1 MCFNNPFIRKAV
13 STKIE
18 ELPTVK
24 IAELTILP
32 QTIIDNKDK
41 LAALHCYACDV
52 EKQATVY
59 CVDCTNVMCSNHNE
73 VSP

>member
-1 MCFNNPFIRKAV
+1 MMCFNNPFIRKAV
-13 STKIE
+13 TTKIE

-32 QTIIDNKDK
+32 QTTDKDK
-41 LAALHCYACDV
+41 LAPLLCHACDV

-59 CVDCTNVMCSNHNE
+59 CVDCTNVMCSKHNE

>member
-13 STKIE
+13 TTKIE
-18 ELPTVK
+18 ELSTVK
-24 IAELTILP
+24 IAEFTTLP
-32 QTIIDNKDK
+32 QATDKDR

-59 CVDCTNVMCSNHNE
+59 CTDCGNVMCSNHHE
-73 VSP
+73 VSQ

>member
-13 STKIE
+13 TTKIE

-24 IAELTILP
+24 IAEMTNLP
-32 QTIIDNKDK
+32 QTTDNIDK

-59 CVDCTNVMCSNHNE
+59 CSDCGNAMCSNHNE
-73 VSP
+73 VSQ